1 MTTISKALT
10 KGTFATVAAGAM
22 VMAAV
27 TPAAAQDRNRDR
39 NRGDGISAGE
49 VIAGAV
55 ILGGIAAVI
64 ASSNNNDRDR
74 YDDRDYRD
82 DRDDRDYRN
91 DRDDRDYRD
100 GRGGYNNGYGQ
111 NGGYNARTAVDQCV
125 RAAERQ
131 AQRGSGVNAEV
142 YEVVDIDRSRRG
154 FEISGRIAVRNDYRG
169 RGWGGDYRRNYR
181 NTGWDE
187 GRFTCEYRN
196 GRVTDIDFSGL
207 RNL

>member
-1 MTTISKALT
+1 MTISKALA

-22 VMAAV
+22 AMAAV
-27 TPAAAQDRNRDR
+27 TPAAAQDRYRDR
-39 NRGDGISAGE
+39 DRGDGISAGE

-74 YDDRDYRD
+74 YDDRDYRGG
-82 DRDDRDYRN
+82 RN
-91 DRDDRDYRD
+91 N
-100 GRGGYNNGYGQ
+100 YND
-111 NGGYNARTAVDQCV
+111 GYNARTAVDQCV

-154 FEISGRIAVRNDYRG
+154 FEIQGRIAVRNDYRG
-169 RGWGGDYRRNYR
+169 RGWGGDYRRNNR

-187 GRFTCEYRN
+187 GRFTCDYRN